1 MRNIFVN
8 IWLFII
14 TVSFFPL
21 LIFCKITHNFKVF
34 TWYVKIFSRSTCF
47 VAGADV
53 KLYNNE
59 ILRKEEPYL
68 LVANHESFFDLW
80 TIYGNVPKRV
90 IFVAKKELA
99 KIPIIGGW
107 MKMNKTVFLDR
118 DNPRQAVKDMN
129 EAAKL
134 LEEYAVGIMPAGT
147 RSREELEFKAGS
159 FKIAKKAK
167 QAIIPVTLVN
177 TSGVYENRTTNKK
190 QPVIMYVHDP
200 IEYDDY
206 KDMDLIEL
214 AKKVEAMVYT
224 KRNELAKEY
233 NVEY

>member
-8 IWLFII
+8 IWLVMI
-14 TVSFFPL
+14 TVFFVPL
-21 LIFCKITHNFKVF
+21 LIFCKLTHNFKVF
-34 TWYVKIFSRSTCF
+34 TWYVKIYSRSTCW
-47 VAGADV
+47 VAGADT
-53 KLYNNE
+53 KLYHVE
-59 ILRKEEPYL
+59 KLKMEEPYL

-80 TIYGNVPKRV
+80 TIYGNVDKRI

-107 MKMNKTVFLDR
+107 MKMNNTIFLDR
-118 DNPRQAVKDMN
+118 ENPRQAIKDMKI
-129 EAAKL
+129 AASL
-134 LEEYAVGIMPAGT
+134 LEEYPVGIMPSGT

-167 QAIIPVTLVN
+167 KAIIPVTLVN
-177 TSGVYENRTTNKK
+177 TSGVYEDRTTNIK

-200 IEYDDY
+200 IKYDDY
-206 KDMDLIEL
+206 KDKDLNLL
-214 AKKVEAMVYT
+214 AKEISQLVYE

-233 NVEY
+233 NVTY